1 MRHWGLTADRAANGS
16 YGAARLSD
24 GAGFLTYLRALP
36 TGTSSMRPRRG
47 APALVPTLQPPGC
60 VSPLH
65 SARFRAASPT
75 QLCQRFVPL
84 PEAMVSRSWRSHALG
99 ETASPRCLSSLATRL
114 LDRQRYDGILDL
126 LRHAVLQ
133 HRLLAADFLQGS
145 FAALVVELLEP
156 VEAVA
161 AVIHH
166 LAGLA
171 DIAELLGELQQA
183 NLGADD
189 LLFSRHGVL
198 QCADAGRFA
207 TPTALRP
214 CSARDSPWGKDT
226 SVILSFA

>member
-1 MRHWGLTADRAANGS
+1 MRALGLDRSARPSKPGDRAANGS

-24 GAGFLTYLRALP
+24 GAGSLTYPRALP
-36 TGTSSMRPRRG
+36 TGTRF
-47 APALVPTLQPPGC
+47 
-60 VSPLH
+60 LH
-65 SARFRAASPT
+65 AASARRSGSRSNAAATWLRFAAPFSQIQGRSPT

-84 PEAMVSRSWRSHALG
+84 PEAMVSRSRRSHALG

-171 DIAELLGELQQA
+171 DIAELLGELQ
-183 NLGADD
+183 
-189 LLFSRHGVL
+189 
-198 QCADAGRFA
+198 
-207 TPTALRP
+207 
-214 CSARDSPWGKDT
+214 
-226 SVILSFA
+226 